1 MNAGR
6 PWVGDL
12 VEDEHGRRAI
22 VTDVKEAGTVWVL
35 RPAGGGFTTQWQ
47 TTDPD
52 GLEVIRRRG
61 EHDTS

>member
-12 VEDEHGRRAI
+12 VEDGEGRRAI

-35 RPAGGGFTTQWQ
+35 RPVGGFTTQWQ
-47 TTDPD
+47 TTHPD
-52 GLEVIRRRG
+52 SLEVIRRRG
-61 EHDTS
+61 EHDTP

>member
-12 VEDEHGRRAI
+12 VEDDQGRRAI

-35 RPAGGGFTTQWQ
+35 RPVAGGFTAQWQ
-47 TTDPD
+47 TTHPD
-52 GLEVIRRRG
+52 SLEVIRRRG
-61 EHDTS
+61 EHDTP